1 MWRILNKF
9 INIFENIENTGTEK
23 YSQELILFNWRTFGI
38 IRTYLEE
45 FDVRKDVMR
54 KGKCKHFDIWNK
66 DWQKTSFSYQWEP
79 WFKELEWNIE
89 QDFISTL
96 DLVFWNILIH

>member
-23 YSQELILFNWRTFGI
+23 YSQELILFNWRTFRI
-38 IRTYLEE
+38 IRTYPEE
-45 FDVRKDVMR
+45 FDVRKDEMR

-66 DWQKTSFSYQWEP
+66 DWQKTNFSYQWEH
-79 WFKELEWNIE
+79 WFEELE
-89 QDFISTL
+89 
-96 DLVFWNILIH
+96 